1 MSNITKRPLHKLGY
15 DFIDERFIPKGQDE
29 YYLRDEF
36 LDKNTQYRS
45 LKAYEIEV
53 LVKND
58 NASDNWNAI
67 SVTDKFD
74 PNLVK
79 GCKFFGKVRIGALEP
94 FLLEYSDIQLQVGLY
109 NSTIVSCDLGDNVV
123 VNNVTHLAHYIIGN
137 ETILQNIDELTATNR
152 AKFGNGIV
160 KEGEDE
166 GIRIWL
172 ELCNEN
178 TGRKVLPFDGML
190 ASDAFIWSKYR
201 DDQALMDKFTELTEK
216 MFDKKRGHYG
226 YIGQR
231 NIIKNCK
238 IIKDVKIGDD
248 AYVKGANKLKNLT
261 IRSSREAKTQIG
273 EGVEMVNG
281 IIGFGCRAFYG
292 VKAVRFIM
300 GAHSGL
306 KYGAR
311 LINSFLGNNSTISC
325 CEVLNTLIYPSHE
338 QHHNNSFLC
347 AALVMGQSNIAAGAT
362 IGSNHNSRGADG
374 EIVAGRGFW
383 PGLCISL
390 KHNSKFASFTL
401 ISKGDYPSE
410 INLPLPFSLILNDE
424 TGGRLKIM
432 PAYWFQYNMYA
443 LARNSWKYKQRDKRH
458 LKINKLE
465 FDYLA
470 PDTIQEIVESISLLE
485 KWTATSFLQQ
495 TNPEKLEKIK
505 AEDLL
510 ALGKELLLQRSDEL
524 KEITVFADKIENS
537 RREVE
542 VIKPANAYKW
552 YCDLIAY
559 YAAKNLVKFIESQTV
574 ASFSD
579 LKEKLKY
586 RQKESWVNVGG
597 QLVREEDLTRLKE
610 EVKDGVVDSWRKI
623 HTLYETLGHQYEE
636 DKLFDAY
643 STFLRFKEITPDQFS
658 EKHMEELL
666 YSSVEMSN
674 RMSELVYVSRRKDY
688 ENEFRLMTYENT
700 EERDAVVGKLEDNDF
715 IKVEA
720 ARAKSYETSCNELIK
735 KFL

>member
-1 MSNITKRPLHKLGY
+1 M
-15 DFIDERFIPKGQDE
+15 
-29 YYLRDEF
+29 
-36 LDKNTQYRS
+36 
-45 LKAYEIEV
+45 
-53 LVKND
+53 
-58 NASDNWNAI
+58 
-67 SVTDKFD
+67 
-74 PNLVK
+74 
-79 GCKFFGKVRIGALEP
+79 
-94 FLLEYSDIQLQVGLY
+94 
-109 NSTIVSCDLGDNVV
+109 
-123 VNNVTHLAHYIIGN
+123 NNVTHLAHYIIGN
-137 ETILQNIDELTATNR
+137 ESILQNIDEMTATNR
-152 AKFGNGIV
+152 AKFGNGIL
-160 KEGEDE
+160 KEEEDE
-166 GIRIWL
+166 STRIWI

-190 ASDAFIWSKYR
+190 ASDAFLWSKYR
-201 DDQALMDKFTELTEK
+201 DDLALMDKFTALTEK

-226 YIGQR
+226 YVGQR

-238 IIKDVKIGDD
+238 IIKDVKVGDD
-248 AYVKGANKLKNLT
+248 AYIKGANKLKNLT
-261 IRSSREAKTQIG
+261 IRSSKEAKTQIG

-374 EIVAGRGFW
+374 EIIAGRGFW
-383 PGLCISL
+383 PGLCTSL

-401 ISKGDYPSE
+401 IAKGDYPSE
-410 INLPLPFSLILNDE
+410 INLPLPFSLLMNDE
-424 TGGRLKIM
+424 TEGRLKIM

-470 PDTIQEIVESISLLE
+470 PDTACEIVEAMALLE
-485 KWTATSFLQQ
+485 IWTAKSFLKAA
-495 TNPEKLEKIK
+495 NPQKLDTLKERGLKQLGK
-505 AEDLL
+505 DLL
-510 ALGKELLLQRSDEL
+510 LNRSDDL
-524 KEITVFADKIENS
+524 KGITVFAEKIENS
-537 RREVE
+537 KRAVE
-542 VIKPANAYKW
+542 VLKPANAYKW
-552 YCDLIAY
+552 YGDLIGY
-559 YAAKNLVKFIESQTV
+559 YAAKNLVRFIELHTLS
-574 ASFSD
+574 SFSE
-579 LKEKLKY
+579 LKERLKY
-586 RQKESWVNVGG
+586 REPESWINVGG
-597 QLVREEDLTRLKE
+597 QLIRETDLEHLKS
-610 EVKDGVVDSWRKI
+610 EVKEGIIDSWRKV
-623 HTLYETLGHQYEE
+623 HTLYESLGSHYED

-643 STFLRFKEITPDQFS
+643 SSYLRFKELTPTMFS
-658 EKHMEELL
+658 EKHLEELI

-674 RMSELVYVSRRKDY
+674 RMSDLVYVSRRKDY
-688 ENEFRLMTYENT
+688 ENEFRLMTYANT

-715 IKVEA
+715 IQVEA
-720 ARAKSYETSCNELIK
+720 ERAKSYEASCNQLIK
-735 KFL
+735 NIL